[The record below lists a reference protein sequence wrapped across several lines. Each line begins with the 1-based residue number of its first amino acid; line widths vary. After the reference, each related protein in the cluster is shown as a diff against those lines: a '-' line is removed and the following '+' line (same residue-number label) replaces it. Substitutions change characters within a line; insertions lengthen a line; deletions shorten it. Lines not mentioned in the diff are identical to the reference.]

1 MERNNTKF
9 PWCLYLWCIFG
20 FFNLIIFL
28 YWEIF
33 VIVILMIQITETPSS
48 MNDNKSTKMSPNSGI
63 LVTNIILS
71 VGIICW
77 VVYAFVNYYVNY
89 YIGLHFR
96 EITFKVKEDIC
107 NQERQ
112 IVTLQRQLN
121 QRPRLNFA
129 RLDNEVPLYREI
141 GQTQN

>member
-9 PWCLYLWCIFG
+9 PWCFASWFG
-20 FFNLIIFL
+20 FGVLNIIIFL

-77 VVYAFVNYYVNY
+77 VIYAFVNYYVNLFIELY
-89 YIGLHFR
+89 LE
-96 EITFKVKEDIC
+96 EITCKVKEDIC

-121 QRPRLNFA
+121 QGPRLNFA